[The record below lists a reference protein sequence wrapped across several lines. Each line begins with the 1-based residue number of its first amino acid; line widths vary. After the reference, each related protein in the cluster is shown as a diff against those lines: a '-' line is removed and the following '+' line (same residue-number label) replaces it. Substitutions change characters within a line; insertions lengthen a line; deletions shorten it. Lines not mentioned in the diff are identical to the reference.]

1 MVGLLEIPS
10 KLEGATS
17 RRIMHEYETKVR
29 PEHFSQPIDIDVTLS
44 GNQTSLM
51 ANMPQYPFRS
61 TANAIAFIE
70 ELLTLGISSVV
81 LRIRGSLYGPDDDA
95 VIRSHGEAIRLIREH
110 FPKDKLEIVVDPFSI
125 ALNKD
130 GTWGVKDQDGNLSYE
145 QTAELIQ
152 AITIHF
158 AESGM
163 DSIITLGRIEHEVL
177 LTRQALEKIQRTDIK
192 ISSFSQN
199 SETKNAY
206 IYLEHTPDKL
216 DTGQKILVGNFTEMN
231 IQMLTDVLDGSNQV
245 IVKPLENFQLILMAQ
260 LLLANANFLSDYLH
274 SPPVQALLRLN
285 ESTAQKINRILHHIP
300 QFHELSRKV
309 KVGAYSVSGT
319 YYMQK
324 KIEQE
329 KSERFSYNVVEE
341 SLANALASAGPS
353 LYRIIDRNA
362 SWFVKQQ
369 RSLQA

>member
-1 MVGLLEIPS
+1 MVELLDASI
-10 KLEGATS
+10 KLEGTTS
-17 RRIMHEYETKVR
+17 RRIMKEYETKVL
-29 PEHFSQPIDIDVTLS
+29 PEHFSQPIDIDVTLT
-44 GNQTSLM
+44 GNQTSVM
-51 ANMPQYPFRS
+51 TNMPQYPFRS
-61 TANAIAFIE
+61 TENAISFIE
-70 ELLTLGISSVV
+70 ELLEHGITSVV
-81 LRIRGSLYGPDDDA
+81 LRIRGSIYGPEYEA
-95 VIRSHGEAIRLIREH
+95 AIRSHSEAIRLIREH
-110 FPKDKLEIVVDPFSI
+110 YPQDKLEIVVDPFSI

-130 GTWGVKDQDGNLSYE
+130 GTWGVKDSAGQLDYADTADLIE
-145 QTAELIQ
+145 Q
-152 AITIHF
+152 ITTSF
-158 AESGM
+158 ANSGI
-163 DSIITLGRIEHEVL
+163 DSILTLGRIEHEVL

-231 IQMLTDVLDGSNQV
+231 IQMLTDVLDGSNYV

-260 LLLANANFLSDYLH
+260 LLLTNESFLSDYLH
-274 SPPVQALLRLN
+274 SPTVQTLLRLN
-285 ESTAQKINRILHHIP
+285 EATSQKVHRIQKHMP
-300 QFHELSRKV
+300 QFMELTKQV

-329 KSERFSYNVVEE
+329 KSERFAYNVVEE
-341 SLANALASAGPS
+341 SLVNALSSAGDS

-362 SWFVKQQ
+362 LWFVKQQ
-369 RSLQA
+369 RSF